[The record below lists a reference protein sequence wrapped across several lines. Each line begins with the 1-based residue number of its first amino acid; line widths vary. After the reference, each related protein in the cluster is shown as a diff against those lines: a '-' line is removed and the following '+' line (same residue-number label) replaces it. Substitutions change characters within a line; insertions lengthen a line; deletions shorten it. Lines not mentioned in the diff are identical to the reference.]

1 MTICTPRKV
10 GRLLESVV
18 VGSDVFGFLDEVG
31 VERKVQ
37 GCLGR

>member
-1 MTICTPRKV
+1 MTIPIPRKV
-10 GRLLESVV
+10 VRLFESIVV
-18 VGSDVFGFLDEVG
+18 ASDVFGFLDE